1 MTKSQ
6 ELFRSDDV
14 AKATHPRA
22 HSVTE
27 PMQLDTKIRSIDDE
41 DTDVEFACAEYAKNV
56 IGYLKKREVLCN

>member
-6 ELFRSDDV
+6 EFLRSEDV
-14 AKATHPRA
+14 ARTTHPRA

-41 DTDVEFACAEYAKNV
+41 DADVEFACAEYAKNV